1 MALGLV
7 GMLCLGAARA
17 VAAARQP
24 ENRITCAVL
33 CGGDAMGQWV
43 GRRRRARGQRVPGAH
58 PAGVGVRP
66 RRCARALASSCRG
79 AGALSP
85 AWACRRICCTRA
97 WPRAMAEQ
105 GPKGLLLVPP
115 GSPCHPARR
124 ARTDERRSGSP
135 LAGLCLPSASSQSQQ
150 NGSGHPHGVVPD
162 QSQSQ
167 QNGAGHPLRGCA
179 SPLAGLCLPSASSQS
194 QQNEAGHPPRGCA

>member
-1 MALGLV
+1 MARPVFRGPYDRSWRSTGRVGAGIRPMALGLV

-43 GRRRRARGQRVPGAH
+43 GRRQRARGQRVPDAH

-150 NGSGHPHGVVPD
+150 NG
-162 QSQSQ
+162 
-167 QNGAGHPLRGCA
+167 
-179 SPLAGLCLPSASSQS
+179 
-194 QQNEAGHPPRGCA
+194 AGHPPRGCA